1 MTISVTRLT
10 PCFAARIDGVDIS
23 RPVAEPVW
31 GEIRAALDEHSVLV
45 FRGQPLNAVRAP
57 VEPRHQDRRGHP
69 VRGSADDLSARIIPP
84 AGGATEFA
92 SARGAYPSLPEA
104 LKRASRTRH
113 RGARLLVVAR
123 PGPSR
128 VLHGQG
134 ARGISPGAPSPRPR
148 QSGERPPGAV
158 PRGARLAW
166 RGCRWRRGGRV
177 LHRATPFDTTR
188 YKRLMQRT
196 MVSGGPA

>member
-104 LKRASRTRH
+104 LKRRVERAIVVHDFSWSRDQ
-113 RGARLLVVAR
+113 VR
-123 PGPSR
+123 PGFFTDRERAEYP
-128 VLHGQG
+128 
-134 ARGISPGAPSPRPR
+134 PGAPPPRPR